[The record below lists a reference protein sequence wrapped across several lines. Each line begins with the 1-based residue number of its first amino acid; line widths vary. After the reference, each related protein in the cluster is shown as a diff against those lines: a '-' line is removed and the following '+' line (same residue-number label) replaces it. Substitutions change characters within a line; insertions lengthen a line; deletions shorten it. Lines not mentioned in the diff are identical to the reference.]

1 MIKKQQVKSQMKGQ
15 VQEKQLNEVEIG
27 NLQKKHSE

>member
-27 NLQKKHSE
+27 NLQKKNSE